1 MSIYWLGKEGAL
13 DAVVERAGISMR
25 RPQFSGIS
33 SRSGEKDW
41 ETSATGS
48 AMKFELRDL
57 LKDVRVVDFK
67 GDWETE
73 IQAVF
78 VDSRRVIKQ
87 SLFFALEGL
96 RTAGNLF
103 VEEAIDR
110 GACAVVSEK
119 PAGRLA
125 RVAHVQVE
133 DSRRALAAVV
143 RRFYGNPQDSLEMVG
158 VTGTNGKT
166 TVAYLLKHL
175 LTTPERKI
183 GMMGTVEYD
192 LGERTMPANRTT
204 PESIELYAMLAEMRR
219 SGCEMGIMEVS
230 SHGIEQRRVD
240 GLKLKLAIFL
250 NLSHEHI
257 DYHGTKERYF
267 EVKCRLF
274 TGQTGSIPETAVVN
288 VDDPYGR
295 RLIERISGETRV
307 LTFGE
312 SADAEIHA
320 REFELSAKGS
330 RFMMRW
336 PEGSAAISTSLLGKY
351 NVSNVLA
358 AISACYALGH
368 DPAKLAQRLTCFS
381 GVSGRMERIDEGQP
395 FNLLV
400 DYAHTDD
407 ALSNALSMLRAVTSG
422 RILVVFGCG
431 GDRDRAKRPVMTR
444 VVMEYADRVWATA
457 DNPRRESIEAIFED
471 MRLGVTEAERIRFV
485 DDRRLAISLALD
497 EVEPGDCLL
506 IAGRGHES
514 FQEFRDSMVPFDDRK
529 VARELLRL
537 MRNQ

>member
-13 DAVVERAGISMR
+13 DTVVERADISIR
-25 RPQFSGIS
+25 RPQFSGIY

-57 LKDVRVVDFK
+57 LKDVRVLDFK

-78 VDSRRVIKQ
+78 ADSRRVIPQ

-96 RTAGNLF
+96 RTDGNLF

-192 LGERTMPANRTT
+192 LGERTVPANRTT

-219 SGCEMGIMEVS
+219 SGCEMGIMEAS

-274 TGQTGSIPETAVVN
+274 TGETGSIPEIAVVN

-295 RLIERISGETRV
+295 RLIERISRETRV
-307 LTFGE
+307 LTFGK
-312 SADAEIHA
+312 AQMPN
-320 REFELSAKGS
+320 FT
-330 RFMMRW
+330 
-336 PEGSAAISTSLLGKY
+336 PE
-351 NVSNVLA
+351 NSN
-358 AISACYALGH
+358 
-368 DPAKLAQRLTCFS
+368 
-381 GVSGRMERIDEGQP
+381 
-395 FNLLV
+395 
-400 DYAHTDD
+400 
-407 ALSNALSMLRAVTSG
+407 
-422 RILVVFGCG
+422 
-431 GDRDRAKRPVMTR
+431 
-444 VVMEYADRVWATA
+444 
-457 DNPRRESIEAIFED
+457 
-471 MRLGVTEAERIRFV
+471 
-485 DDRRLAISLALD
+485 
-497 EVEPGDCLL
+497 
-506 IAGRGHES
+506 
-514 FQEFRDSMVPFDDRK
+514 
-529 VARELLRL
+529 
-537 MRNQ
+537 